1 MPVAERK
8 SAAETLTLRLARE
21 LKEEFV
27 SVAQSENR
35 PASEVLRDLMAE
47 YVKRE
52 KRRKFEAE
60 ARRQSALL
68 ASSFV
73 ESDEKELMLWFE
85 GTWSM
90 EDWTWEG

>member
-52 KRRKFEAE
+52 KRRKAE